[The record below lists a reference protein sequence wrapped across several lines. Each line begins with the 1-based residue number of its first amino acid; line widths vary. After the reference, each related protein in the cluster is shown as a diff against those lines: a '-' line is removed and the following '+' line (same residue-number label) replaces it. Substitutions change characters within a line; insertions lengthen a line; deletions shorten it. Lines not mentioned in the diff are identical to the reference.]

1 MQAAPAPL
9 CVRPR
14 EAAEMHDVSRSFT
27 YELIAAGVL
36 DSVKIGGARRVS
48 VKSIERVAREG
59 VAA

>member
-1 MQAAPAPL
+1 ML
-9 CVRPR
+9 
-14 EAAEMHDVSRSFT
+14 DVSRSFI

>member
-14 EAAEMHDVSRSFT
+14 EAAEMLDVSRSFI